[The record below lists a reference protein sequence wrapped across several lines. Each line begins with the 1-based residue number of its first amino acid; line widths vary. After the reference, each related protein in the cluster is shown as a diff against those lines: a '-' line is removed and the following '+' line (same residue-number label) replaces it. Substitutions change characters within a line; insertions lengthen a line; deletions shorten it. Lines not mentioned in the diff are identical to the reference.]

1 VWGRGMF
8 APVDWPASPASSPPS
23 FQVLSVMRQA
33 LSTAQR
39 LILSTEGT
47 LTTLVAALVAPTSS
61 SAAAA
66 AMCATAG
73 SNGANQKQPASAAA
87 SRHGSATGRLGGAGD
102 KQQQQQQQQPYVVC
116 AMAVGDSPA
125 YVWRQRQGVVEELT
139 AAGRHA
145 EDGGHRWGGG
155 GREGSAVHIGRAVV
169 VAAAA
174 VAPLHGWAVLAL
186 VASSTCS
193 ASSQLACVAGMA
205 SCV

>member
-155 GREGSAVHIGRAVV
+155 GGEGGQRCAHRACSCGGCRCSRASSWLGSAG
-169 VAAAA
+169 
-174 VAPLHGWAVLAL
+174 
-186 VASSTCS
+186 
-193 ASSQLACVAGMA
+193 AC
-205 SCV
+205 C